1 MTSSGYATFDITSV
15 DGLGTIDVLTARND
29 ERLAHT
35 DGPVSARIHLSLDG
49 STVVNGQWWAD
60 ADHYRAGHRTDPAG
74 STTVSGTQVAEIAG
88 GSAGE
93 HPGFAVL
100 ATRHLGGPDDA
111 RLLRDLFCR
120 SGEWK
125 SRMAGFV
132 GATAYLSADGRTFLN
147 YPRWVDEAAYRAYM
161 ADPRIT
167 EGQEDIAVLE
177 TAPPEFVE
185 CRILEGGIT

>member
-1 MTSSGYATFDITSV
+1 
-15 DGLGTIDVLTARND
+15 
-29 ERLAHT
+29 
-35 DGPVSARIHLSLDG
+35 
-49 STVVNGQWWAD
+49 
-60 ADHYRAGHRTDPAG
+60 
-74 STTVSGTQVAEIAG
+74 
-88 GSAGE
+88 
-93 HPGFAVL
+93 
-100 ATRHLGGPDDA
+100 
-111 RLLRDLFCR
+111 
-120 SGEWK
+120 
-125 SRMAGFV
+125 MAGFV